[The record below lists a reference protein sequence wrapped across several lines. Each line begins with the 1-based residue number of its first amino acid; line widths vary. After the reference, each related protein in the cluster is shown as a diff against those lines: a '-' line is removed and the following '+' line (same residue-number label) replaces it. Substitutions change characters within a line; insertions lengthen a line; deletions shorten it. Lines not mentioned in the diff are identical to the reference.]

1 MCGRFLLRSAPES
14 WPADLLSLM
23 VSSPSEFSEPASPGH
38 LFRSRQ
44 NIAPTQNVLAIL
56 QAVPASHARLTSF
69 RWGLVP
75 PWAKDIKIGSSM
87 INARGETVDEK
98 PSFRSAFLKQ
108 RCLIPAD
115 GYYEWVKLDD
125 RKQPMLIERPNSQ
138 LFCFAGLWEQNQ
150 SLTTCTIITTAATEA
165 MSAIHDRMPVV
176 VNPEDY
182 SRWLDPTFRER
193 DWLKQRLTAA
203 EDGYFKT
210 SPVERVSGE

>member
-1 MCGRFLLRSAPES
+1 MDAG
-14 WPADLLSLM
+14 
-23 VSSPSEFSEPASPGH
+23 PSEFSEPSDPGQR
-38 LFRSRQ
+38 FRVRQ

-56 QAVPASHARLTSF
+56 QSAPASRARLTSL

-75 PWAKDIKIGSSM
+75 HWASDPKIGSSM

-98 PSFRSAFLKQ
+98 PSFRTAFMKQ

-115 GYYEWVKLDD
+115 GYYEWVKLAD
-125 RKQPMLIERPNSQ
+125 RKQPMLIERPNRE
-138 LFCFAGLWEQNQ
+138 LFCFAGLWEQNR

-176 VNPEDY
+176 INPEDY
-182 SRWLDPTFRER
+182 SCWLDPTFRER
-193 DWLKQRLTAA
+193 EWLKQRLTAP

>member
-1 MCGRFLLRSAPES
+1 MCGRFLLRIAPES

-23 VSSPSEFSEPASPGH
+23 ETIPSEFSEPSSPSD

-44 NIAPTQNVLAIL
+44 NIAPTQNVLAIVKE
-56 QAVPASHARLTSF
+56 APASHARLTSL

-75 PWAKDIKIGSSM
+75 PWAKDLKIGSSM

-125 RKQPMLIERPNSQ
+125 RKQPMLIERPNSD
-138 LFCFAGLWEQNQ
+138 LFCFAGLWEQHQ
-150 SLTTCTIITTAATEA
+150 SLTTCTIITTAATDA

-176 VNPEDY
+176 IKPEDY
-182 SRWLDPTFRER
+182 SRWLDPSFRQRE
-193 DWLKQRLTAA
+193 WLKQRLTAA
-203 EDGYFKT
+203 DDGYFKT